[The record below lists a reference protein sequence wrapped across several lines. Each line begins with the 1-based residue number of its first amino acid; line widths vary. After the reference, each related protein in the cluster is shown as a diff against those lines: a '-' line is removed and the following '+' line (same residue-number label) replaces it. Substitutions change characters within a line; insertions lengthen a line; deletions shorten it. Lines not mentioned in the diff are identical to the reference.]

1 MYKVEKLDNLGR
13 GIVYVNNKITFVS
26 NTLPGEEIDI
36 KITKEKSKYNEA
48 IVIKYY
54 KQSNK
59 RVDSKCPY
67 YRECG
72 GCDLLHFSY
81 DGTIDFKK
89 NKVKDILYKYASL
102 DINVDIIENKN
113 KYNYRNKIS
122 LKVIDGN
129 YGYYKNNT
137 HELVSINNCLLAE
150 DNINSFLKDI
160 RKININNGELI
171 IRNNY
176 NNELLIIINTKEKVN
191 IDVDYLKDNYKI
203 AGIVVNN
210 KKYYNDDFF
219 IEMINNRIFKVSYDS
234 FFQVNRYI
242 CSKLFDIVS
251 NNVRED
257 EIVLDLYSGVGTLG
271 INIANKVKKVYG
283 IEIVRNAVINATYN
297 TKINKIN
304 NAYYMLGDVGSTV
317 NKIND
322 KIDTIIVDPPR
333 IGLDKN
339 TKSNILNS
347 DAKKIIYISCN
358 PMTLARDLKDISEI
372 YMVKK
377 VWVLDMFSYTEHCE
391 SITVLERR

>member
-1 MYKVEKLDNLGR
+1 MDD
-13 GIVYVNNKITFVS
+13 VS
-26 NTLPGEEIDI
+26 
-36 KITKEKSKYNEA
+36 
-48 IVIKYY
+48 
-54 KQSNK
+54 Q
-59 RVDSKCPY
+59 
-67 YRECG
+67 
-72 GCDLLHFSY
+72 
-81 DGTIDFKK
+81 
-89 NKVKDILYKYASL
+89 
-102 DINVDIIENKN
+102 
-113 KYNYRNKIS
+113 
-122 LKVIDGN
+122 
-129 YGYYKNNT
+129 YKNNT

-283 IEIVRNAVINATYN
+283 IEIVRNAVINA
-297 TKINKIN
+297 
-304 NAYYMLGDVGSTV
+304 YYMLGDVGSTV

-358 PMTLARDLKDISEI
+358 PMTLARDLKDISGVVVSQI
-372 YMVKK
+372 GNK
-377 VWVLDMFSYTEHCE
+377 VRVLDMFSYTEHCE